1 MINYKQKYLKYKL
14 KYLNLKKNK
23 LGGSGGRP
31 IKRRRKD
38 PLAGEFIVTSADFD
52 NYFESDLPD
61 GNEKREDVNEEESK
75 KDELGGEV
83 NEEEPKEDELGGDGE
98 P

>member
-38 PLAGEFIVTSADFD
+38 PLAGEFIVSSADFD

-61 GNEKREDVNEEESK
+61 GNELEGEEDEKREEVNEKEPTEDEKRED
-75 KDELGGEV
+75 
-83 NEEEPKEDELGGDGE
+83 GE